1 MLYGPCRSAGLDHL
15 RYRQCG
21 QDGEGAEKFFRQRHQ
36 AHGRHRFRGILAVF
50 GSFSAGHLITLDKN
64 IVSCISGG
72 VIMLVLNMIADKKN
86 LKLLREWSLFFA
98 LFGGMLVAV
107 VWP

>member
-1 MLYGPCRSAGLDHL
+1 M
-15 RYRQCG
+15 
-21 QDGEGAEKFFRQRHQ
+21 
-36 AHGRHRFRGILAVF
+36 F

-64 IVSCISGG
+64 IVFCISGG

-86 LKLLREWSLFFA
+86 LKWLREWSLFFA